1 LYKGTV
7 AFIRAYANIA
17 AEMEEAGYNEKEMT
31 HIQKR
36 LDFYCKGREEIRIS
50 VVGNLGLK
58 TYEADMRI

>member
-36 LDFYCKGREEIRIS
+36 LDFYCKGYGRRLEF
-50 VVGNLGLK
+50 L
-58 TYEADMRI
+58 